1 MFSGDLTLAGQAA
14 TVVLVYRTAAVCSA
28 WRVQRSP
35 APHDYWTFR
44 ATATRVDPFLIR
56 QKDLLF
62 RTTLKGSA
70 ICWPVLTLVH
80 DARTQ
85 TLSGALAPPVS

>member
-14 TVVLVYRTAAVCSA
+14 TVVLVYRTAAVCST

-35 APHDYWTFR
+35 QNYWTFS
-44 ATATRVDPFLIR
+44 AQVQRVDPFLIR

-70 ICWPVLTLVH
+70 ICWPVLTMVH
-80 DARTQ
+80 DARAH